1 MPLVGL
7 VVLGGL
13 VLLIHALRRE
23 DPVVRDSK
31 NFNDALDIWVPVV
44 LARTRSPRAVKRF
57 VNRVR
62 YYAMREAQP
71 EPTPTWTERLAGLF
85 RRGRQSPLT
94 AAAPRLPETMLV
106 ALAAIHQW
114 KPEALSASDG
124 VDFEQLLGLQ
134 PGSSEDEVFSALSTH
149 HQAFGD
155 LKPGEPVL
163 QRFREIA
170 AGVTVR

>member
-1 MPLVGL
+1 MPLAGL
-7 VVLGGL
+7 VAPGGL

-31 NFNDALDIWVPVV
+31 DFRDALDIRVPVV

-62 YYAMREAQP
+62 YYAMCEARP
-71 EPTPTWTERLAGLF
+71 EPTPTWRERLTGF
-85 RRGRQSPLT
+85 FGRGRQSRPL
-94 AAAPRLPETMLV
+94 AALTRLPESMLV

-114 KPEALSASDG
+114 RPEALSASDG

-149 HQAFGD
+149 HQAFGEF
-155 LKPGEPVL
+155 KPGDPVL